1 MYIGSGREQ
10 RDQGRNDKM
19 AGVEKGTIVVSR
31 RDKAGWGKGEGNK
44 RRKGQVDE
52 EE

>member
-19 AGVEKGTIVVSR
+19 AGVEKGTIVVGR
-31 RDKAGWGKGEGNK
+31 KGKAGRG
-44 RRKGQVDE
+44 E
-52 EE
+52 EEGSQGEKDK